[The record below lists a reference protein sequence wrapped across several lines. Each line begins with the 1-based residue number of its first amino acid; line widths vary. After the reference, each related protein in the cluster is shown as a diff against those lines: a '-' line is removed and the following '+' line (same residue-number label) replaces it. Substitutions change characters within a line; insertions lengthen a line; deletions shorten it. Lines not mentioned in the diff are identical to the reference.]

1 MDNHTSNQNDNYSLP
16 LAIMTFGKEQI
27 NDFTFNNNLN
37 SNNNT
42 LKSEINNNLT
52 LKNNQNIFKEIP
64 PETKNESL
72 NGKEEYENDKNKKKY
87 SFLSTFSCK
96 INSHNSF
103 IIPILYSIYYMK
115 LIRNYIINEAKI
127 PNNNNSILYHIKKIL
142 ILISENKKI
151 DLSQFRNCLAENF
164 QNRRKFLI
172 DHPDDPLD
180 LYFVIINSIHSNFL
194 QLPEKEISDYSCREK
209 CCSHHYL
216 WMDIAR
222 IDFCD
227 CGGNNKRLFS
237 NHNYI
242 FDIPID
248 KIFNLCKNYILIN
261 NDINNVNGI
270 KVKERNSQSNFCL
283 YDFYGKLFYYYKFLM
298 NNINIDCPV
307 NGIRCNIN
315 KTHMKL
321 IINNNP
327 NYLVFYLNQCLNFG
341 IYDILKNFLLIPKTF
356 DINTLFDIPNF
367 NGKNI
372 NEYSFNLFGC
382 VLLKSSK
389 TFSGF
394 FKDIESYSWI
404 YYDDDY
410 IINFNNLYEVIIYC
424 LKNSLIPYMLF
435 YKGNMNQ
442 NNNNMYDTINDNITS
457 EQFNIL
463 EKYALNTDSLSK
475 FLENKIR
482 IKEDFLGNYNNFS
495 YNKNSLTNS
504 SNDSVLN
511 NNNNNINKNEFYN
524 CYNCQNKNK
533 INENNCVKCGKNNI
547 NLISENLTN
556 RKNDIKNNKHNNI
569 HKINIINNINLT
581 NNSINNNSNNSN
593 ISNSNNNKNKK
604 NKQQKKNHLNHLNI
618 IPISVG
624 NNKINSNIRQT
635 ISNNKKKKNIKIEE
649 DDDTIDSQL
658 KKNLDMPKPYIP
670 KKDIPIKL
678 KTNINNINSLQLSSK
693 NKKSISPK
701 KPINYSHT
709 NTNQNKLI
717 QSQNAY
723 LSQALKKRQKENIK
737 TISTSKSNNNE
748 IEERIISY
756 ENALKKRPNT
766 TTKISYAEIKNYNQR
781 YNQELNNFNYNNNN
795 YNNDNNMKLSTN
807 ISNNYS
813 NENWY
818 CPNCRSINKGN
829 NRCRNCNYNKKN
841 DNNSL
846 IKHSTTPKNSHKK
859 LFEKRSINN
868 NFDRKYSERN
878 TRGQINDKKVL
889 RKSHSK
895 SPNGLYFISGNNNK
909 PINNNI
915 SNSNVN
921 VNLGMKNSE
930 TNQNNFKRKK

>member
-1 MDNHTSNQNDNYSLP
+1 MDNLNTNQNDYFSLP
-16 LAIMTFGKEQI
+16 LATMTFGKEQI

-42 LKSEINNNLT
+42 LKSDTNNNLT

-64 PETKNESL
+64 PEIKNESL
-72 NGKEEYENDKNKKKY
+72 NGKEDENNKKNNT
-87 SFLSTFSCK
+87 FISTFPSK

-115 LIRNYIINEAKI
+115 IIRNYIINEAKM
-127 PNNNNSILYHIKKIL
+127 PNDKKSILYHLKKIL

-151 DLSQFRNCLAENF
+151 DLSQFRNCLADNF

-172 DHPDDPLD
+172 EHPDDPLD
-180 LYFVIINSIHSNFL
+180 LYFIIINSIHSNFL

-261 NDINNVNGI
+261 NDINNVNEI
-270 KVKERNSQSNFCL
+270 KVKERNNQSNFCL

-307 NGIRCNIN
+307 NGIRCDVN

-321 IINNNP
+321 VINNNP
-327 NYLVFYLNQCLNFG
+327 YYLVFYLNQSLNFG

-356 DINTLFDIPNF
+356 DINTLFDISHF
-367 NGKNI
+367 NGKNVI
-372 NEYSFNLFGC
+372 ESSFNLFGC

-394 FKDIESYSWI
+394 FKDSKSYSWI

-410 IINFNNLYEVIIYC
+410 IFNFNNLYEVIIYC
-424 LKNSLIPYMLF
+424 LKNSLIPYLLF
-435 YKGNMNQ
+435 YKGNLNQ
-442 NNNNMYDTINDNITS
+442 NNNNMYETINDNITS

-482 IKEDFLGNYNNFS
+482 INEDFLGNYNNFS

-504 SNDSVLN
+504 SNDSGLNINNKTIN
-511 NNNNNINKNEFYN
+511 NNDFYNYYNYQYRNKVNEKNCDKYGTNNID
-524 CYNCQNKNK
+524 
-533 INENNCVKCGKNNI
+533 I
-547 NLISENLTN
+547 ISENLTN
-556 RKNDIKNNKHNNI
+556 RQNDIKINKHNNI
-569 HKINIINNINLT
+569 HRINIINNINMT
-581 NNSINNNSNNSN
+581 NNSINNSTHSNNK
-593 ISNSNNNKNKK
+593 NSNNN
-604 NKQQKKNHLNHLNI
+604 QQKINTLNQLNI

-624 NNKINSNIRQT
+624 NNNNPNIRQT
-635 ISNNKKKKNIKIEE
+635 ISNSKKGRNIKIDEN
-649 DDDTIDSQL
+649 DDTIDSQL
-658 KKNLDMPKPYIP
+658 KKNFDMPKPYIP
-670 KKDIPIKL
+670 KKDIPIKV
-678 KTNINNINSLQLSSK
+678 KANTNNINSLQLNSK

-701 KPINYSHT
+701 KTINYSHT
-709 NTNQNKLI
+709 NSNQNKLI

-723 LSQALKKRQKENIK
+723 LSQALKKRQKETIK
-737 TISTSKSNNNE
+737 AISTSKSNNNE

-756 ENALKKRPNT
+756 ENAHKKRPNT
-766 TTKISYAEIKNYNQR
+766 TTKISYAEIKSYNQR
-781 YNQELNNFNYNNNN
+781 YNQELYNNCNNNN
-795 YNNDNNMKLSTN
+795 DIKLSSN
-807 ISNNYS
+807 NSNNYS

-829 NRCRNCNYNKKN
+829 NRCRNCNFNKKI

-859 LFEKRSINN
+859 LFEKSSINN

-895 SPNGLYFISGNNNK
+895 SPNGLYFVSGNNNK

-915 SNSNVN
+915 SHSNVN
-921 VNLGMKNSE
+921 VNLGMRKSQI
-930 TNQNNFKRKK
+930 NQNNFKRKK